1 MAKKINIVIPAFN
14 EAEMVN
20 LFYKEVSAVINNISN
35 YDFTFLFV
43 DDGSRDETL
52 NLVKALSK
60 SDSRVKYLSFSR
72 NFGKE
77 AAMLAGLEY
86 SQAMKVDAMLLM
98 DADLQDPPSLIVDF
112 LKYYE
117 EGYQYIYTRNKTRKG
132 QGFLK
137 KVFAISFYK
146 VYRFLTKDKKVVTSA
161 RDFALFD
168 QEVIAAFLSFG
179 DRRRYSKGIVSQIG
193 FRQKCIEY
201 DFIDRQAGTTKW
213 NFRGL
218 FKYARVGIEQNSRV
232 YELVP
237 NVMIIV
243 FLALFGTSLGFLIAN
258 PSTLLWVLNAL
269 FLSFFLV
276 SIILKYILKVVYDVR
291 DQILERPRYLVGETN
306 LNVKPNKNNTYN

>member
-1 MAKKINIVIPAFN
+1 MNKKINIVIPAYN
-14 EAEMVN
+14 EAAMVN
-20 LFYKEVSAVINNISN
+20 LFYKEVSAVINTITN

-52 NLVKALSK
+52 NLVKALNST
-60 SDSRVKYLSFSR
+60 DERVKYVSFSR

-86 SQAMKVDAMLLM
+86 SKAMNVDAMLLM
-98 DADLQDPPSLIVDF
+98 DADLQDPPSLIGKF
-112 LKYYE
+112 LKYFE
-117 EGYQYIYTRNKTRKG
+117 EGYQYIYTRNKSRKG

-137 KVFAISFYK
+137 KFFAVSFYK
-146 VYRFLTKDKKVVTSA
+146 VYRALTKDKKVVTSA

-168 QEVIAAFLSFG
+168 KDVIDAFLSFR
-179 DRRRYSKGIVSQIG
+179 DKRRYSKGIVSQIG

-218 FKYARVGIEQNSRV
+218 FKYARTGIEQNSRV

-237 NVMIIV
+237 NVMIFI
-243 FLALFGTSLGFLIAN
+243 FLALFGTSLGFLIAG
-258 PSTLLWVLNAL
+258 PSTLLWVLSAL
-269 FLSFFLV
+269 FLSFFLL

-291 DQILERPRYLVGETN
+291 DEVLGRPRYLVGETN
-306 LNVKPNKNNTYN
+306 VEVKPTVKL